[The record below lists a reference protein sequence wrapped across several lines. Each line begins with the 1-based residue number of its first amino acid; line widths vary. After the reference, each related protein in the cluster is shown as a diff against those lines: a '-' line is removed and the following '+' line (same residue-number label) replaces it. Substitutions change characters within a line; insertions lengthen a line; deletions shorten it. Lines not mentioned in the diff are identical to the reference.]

1 MCAQEAT
8 VAFPDR
14 LLADDEEVVLH
25 LHPHWKVLIRPV
37 VLFVLIV
44 LAASF
49 GVGFIEV
56 DAVRWAIVIVAT
68 GLVLYYTIRPFA
80 RWIST
85 HFVLTTHRVLLREG
99 LLARSGRD
107 VPLARINDVSFEH
120 SFFERMLGCGTLVV
134 ESAGERGQVVLR
146 DIPQVE
152 SVQSTLYQMVEE
164 DSERRATL
172 RGQDDG
178 T

>member
-56 DAVRWAIVIVAT
+56 DTVRWAIVIVAT
-68 GLVLYYTIRPFA
+68 GLILYYTIRPFA

>member
-1 MCAQEAT
+1 VAP

-25 LHPHWKVLIRPV
+25 LHPHWKALVGPAFVVLITV
-37 VLFVLIV
+37 TLGGY
-44 LAASF
+44 AAA
-49 GVGFIEV
+49 VI
-56 DAVRWAIVIVAT
+56 DAAFARWAILVAAIVVILRYAV
-68 GLVLYYTIRPFA
+68 RPVIA
-80 RWIST
+80 WAST

-99 LLARSGRD
+99 MLARSGRD

-120 SFFERMLGCGTLVV
+120 TLFERAVGCGTLVV

-146 DIPQVE
+146 DIPRVE
-152 SVQSTLYQMVEE
+152 TVHSTLYRLVEE
-164 DSERRATL
+164 DDERRGFAA
-172 RGQDDG
+172 DG